1 MEQKMMRGLENK
13 IAIVTGAGQGIGQ
26 AIAVRLA
33 QEGAEV
39 VISDINLQSAEQTAS
54 RIRQMGRK
62 SLALKADVANFE
74 DVQAM
79 VEKSTQEFGRV
90 DILVNNAGVTKDN
103 LLVRMTQQQWDWV
116 ISVNLKGAFN
126 CTKAVVPLMMRNRY
140 GRIINIASVIGL
152 VGNTGQANYA
162 ASKAGIIGLTKSA
175 AKELA
180 SRGITVNAVA
190 PGYIQTEMTERL
202 PEQAKEAFLKTVP
215 LQRVGLP
222 QDVAGVVAF
231 LASED
236 ASYITGQVINI
247 DGGMVM

>member
-1 MEQKMMRGLENK
+1 MQALQDK

-39 VISDINLQSAEQTAS
+39 IVSDINLQGVKQTAS
-54 RIRQMGRK
+54 QIRQMDRK
-62 SLALKADVANFE
+62 SLALKVDVANFE

-79 VEKSTQEFGRV
+79 VQKSTEEFGPV

-116 ISVNLKGAFN
+116 ISVNLKGTFN
-126 CTKAVVPLMMRNRY
+126 CTKAVAPHMMRNRY

-152 VGNTGQANYA
+152 VGNAGQANYA

-175 AKELA
+175 AKELG

-202 PEQAKEAFLKTVP
+202 PEQAKETFLKTIP
-215 LQRVGLP
+215 LRRPGLP
-222 QDVAGVVAF
+222 QDVAGVIVF
-231 LASED
+231 LASDD

>member
-1 MEQKMMRGLENK
+1 MMRGLQNK

-39 VISDINLQSAEQTAS
+39 AVSDINLQTAEQTAS
-54 RIRQMGRK
+54 QIRQMDRR
-62 SLALKADVANFE
+62 SLALKVDVANFE

-79 VEKSTQEFGRV
+79 VEKSTEEFGRV

-152 VGNTGQANYA
+152 VGNAGQANYA

-202 PEQAKEAFLKTVP
+202 PEQAKEAFLKTIP
-215 LQRVGLP
+215 LQRAGLP
-222 QDVAGVVAF
+222 QDVAGVVVF

>member
-1 MEQKMMRGLENK
+1 MMRGLENK

>member
-1 MEQKMMRGLENK
+1 MMRGLENK

-236 ASYITGQVINI
+236 ASYITG
-247 DGGMVM
+247 

>member
-1 MEQKMMRGLENK
+1 MMRGLQNK

-33 QEGAEV
+33 QEGADV
-39 VISDINLQSAEQTAS
+39 AVSDINLQSAEQTAS
-54 RIRQMGRK
+54 QIRQMDRR

-74 DVQAM
+74 DVRAM

-116 ISVNLKGAFN
+116 ISVNLKGTFN
-126 CTKAVVPLMMRNRY
+126 CTKAVVPLMMRSRY

-152 VGNTGQANYA
+152 VGNAGQANYA

>member
-1 MEQKMMRGLENK
+1 MMRGLQNK

-33 QEGAEV
+33 QEGADV
-39 VISDINLQSAEQTAS
+39 AVSDINLQSAEQTAS
-54 RIRQMGRK
+54 QIRQMDRR

-74 DVQAM
+74 DVRAM
-79 VEKSTQEFGRV
+79 VEESTQEFGRV

-116 ISVNLKGAFN
+116 ISVNLKGTFN
-126 CTKAVVPLMMRNRY
+126 CTKAVVPLMMRSRY

-152 VGNTGQANYA
+152 VGNAGQANYA

>member
-1 MEQKMMRGLENK
+1 MQGLQNK

-26 AIAVRLA
+26 TIAVRLA

-39 VISDINLQSAEQTAS
+39 IVSDINLQGVEQTAS
-54 RIRQMGRK
+54 QIRQMVRK
-62 SLALKADVANFE
+62 SLAVKVDVANFE

-79 VEKSTQEFGRV
+79 VQKSTEEFGRV

-116 ISVNLKGAFN
+116 ISVNLKGTFN
-126 CTKAVVPLMMRNRY
+126 CTKAVAPHMMRNRY

-152 VGNTGQANYA
+152 VGNAGQANYA
-162 ASKAGIIGLTKSA
+162 ASKAGIIGLTKSV

-202 PEQAKEAFLKTVP
+202 PEQVKETLLKTVP
-215 LQRVGLP
+215 LRRPGLP
-222 QDVAGVVAF
+222 QDVAGVVVF
-231 LASED
+231 LASDD

>member
-1 MEQKMMRGLENK
+1 MQGLQNK

-26 AIAVRLA
+26 TIAVRLA

-39 VISDINLQSAEQTAS
+39 IVSDINLQGVEQTAS
-54 RIRQMGRK
+54 QIRQMDRK
-62 SLALKADVANFE
+62 SLAVKVDVANFE

-79 VEKSTQEFGRV
+79 VQKSTEEFGRV

-116 ISVNLKGAFN
+116 ISVNLKGTFN
-126 CTKAVVPLMMRNRY
+126 CTKAVAPHMMRNRY

-152 VGNTGQANYA
+152 VGNAGQANYA
-162 ASKAGIIGLTKSA
+162 ASKAGIIGLTKSV

-202 PEQAKEAFLKTVP
+202 PEQVKETLLKTVP
-215 LQRVGLP
+215 LRRPGLP
-222 QDVAGVVAF
+222 QDVAGVVVF
-231 LASED
+231 LASDD

>member
-1 MEQKMMRGLENK
+1 MMRGLQNK
-13 IAIVTGAGQGIGQ
+13 IAIVPGAGQGIGQ

-39 VISDINLQSAEQTAS
+39 AVSDINLQTAEQTAS
-54 RIRQMGRK
+54 QIRQMDRR
-62 SLALKADVANFE
+62 SLALKVDVANFE

-79 VEKSTQEFGRV
+79 VEKSTEEFGRV

-152 VGNTGQANYA
+152 VGNAGQANYA

-202 PEQAKEAFLKTVP
+202 PEQAKEAFLKTIP
-215 LQRVGLP
+215 LQRAGLP
-222 QDVAGVVAF
+222 QDVAGVVVF

>member
-1 MEQKMMRGLENK
+1 MQALQDK

-39 VISDINLQSAEQTAS
+39 IVSDINLQGVEQTAS
-54 RIRQMGRK
+54 QIRQMDRK
-62 SLALKADVANFE
+62 SLALKVDVANFE

-79 VEKSTQEFGRV
+79 VQKSTEEFGRA

-116 ISVNLKGAFN
+116 ISVNLKGTFN
-126 CTKAVVPLMMRNRY
+126 CTKAVAPHMMRNRY

-152 VGNTGQANYA
+152 VGNAGQANYA

-190 PGYIQTEMTERL
+190 PGYIQTEMTERV
-202 PEQAKEAFLKTVP
+202 PEQAKETFLKTIP
-215 LQRVGLP
+215 LRRPGLP
-222 QDVAGVVAF
+222 QDVAGVIVF
-231 LASED
+231 LASDD

>member
-1 MEQKMMRGLENK
+1 MQALQNK

-39 VISDINLQSAEQTAS
+39 IVSDINLQGVEQTAS
-54 RIRQMGRK
+54 QIRQMDRK
-62 SLALKADVANFE
+62 SLALKVDVANFE

-79 VEKSTQEFGRV
+79 VHKSTEEFGRV

-116 ISVNLKGAFN
+116 ISVNLKGTFN
-126 CTKAVVPLMMRNRY
+126 CTKAVAPHMMRNRY

-152 VGNTGQANYA
+152 VGNAGQANYA
-162 ASKAGIIGLTKSA
+162 ASKAGIIGLTKSV
-175 AKELA
+175 AKELG

-202 PEQAKEAFLKTVP
+202 PEQAKETLLKTIP
-215 LQRVGLP
+215 LRRSGLP
-222 QDVAGVVAF
+222 QDVAGVIVF
-231 LASED
+231 LASDD